1 MGGWLSPIFKARE
14 DKRQAGTEQLG
25 FQLTVGTLLAVSYTE
40 LQVSHLRIKEVE
52 PSTSH
57 ESQQGMCTNSHAQS

>member
-1 MGGWLSPIFKARE
+1 M
-14 DKRQAGTEQLG
+14 EQLG

-40 LQVSHLRIKEVE
+40 LQVSHLQVKEVE

>member
-1 MGGWLSPIFKARE
+1 M
-14 DKRQAGTEQLG
+14 EQLG
-25 FQLTVGTLLAVSYTE
+25 FQLTMGTLLAVSYTE
-40 LQVSHLRIKEVE
+40 LQVSHLQVKEVE